1 MNIEK
6 EIKQLG
12 KYRKEELAELHA
24 RIEVLE
30 RNLKA
35 FKEVVKFYEDADDEA
50 QIGNGRCYYEARQLA
65 NQASM
70 VLNASYDVDSKTFA
84 MEVLERSTKEGTK

>member
-1 MNIEK
+1 MGIEK
-6 EIKQLG
+6 EIKQIG

-35 FKEVVKFYEDADDEA
+35 FKKFVKFYGDADDDV
-50 QIGNGRCYYEARQLA
+50 QMGNGRCSYEARQLE
-65 NQASM
+65 NQMSM
-70 VLNASYDVDSKTFA
+70 VLNASYNVDSKTFA
-84 MEVLERSTKEGTK
+84 MEVLTSAKTEA